1 MKAIVGQQRQL
12 KRKLSK
18 QIVPEFSFVMEQ
30 PEEKKPDPAGLD
42 RCIYLTGP
50 VGEEVSK
57 ETICLLLEYQ
67 RQDPMREVTIILDSY
82 GGEVDSMYAITDVME
97 LVITPIRT
105 ICIGKAMS
113 AAAFIFLS
121 GAKGRRFM
129 TRHSRLMFHQMSTS
143 HWGPVSD
150 ILISTNEIRFL
161 QEQMIEDISK
171 RSKLKTDAVR
181 ALIDRES
188 YIRPEEAIKMGI
200 CDKIIDR
207 LS

>member
-1 MKAIVGQQRQL
+1 MKQITGQQRQL
-12 KRKLSK
+12 KRKCIE
-18 QIVPEFSFVMEQ
+18 QVVPEFSFVMGA

-50 VGEEVSK
+50 VAEEVAK

-82 GGEVDSMYAITDVME
+82 GGEVDSMFAITDIME

-121 GAKGRRFM
+121 GANGRRFM
-129 TRHSRLMFHQMSTS
+129 TKHSRLMFHQMSSS

-161 QEQMIEDISK
+161 QEQMIEDVSK
-171 RSKLKTDAVR
+171 RSKLKKDAVR

-188 YIRPEEAIKMGI
+188 YIRPEDAIKMGI

>member
-1 MKAIVGQQRQL
+1 
-12 KRKLSK
+12 
-18 QIVPEFSFVMEQ
+18 
-30 PEEKKPDPAGLD
+30 
-42 RCIYLTGP
+42 LTGP
-50 VGEEVSK
+50 VGEEVAK
-57 ETICLLLEYQ
+57 ETVCLLLEFQ

-129 TRHSRLMFHQMSTS
+129 TRHSRLMFHQMSSS

-161 QEQMIEDISK
+161 QEQMVDDISN
-171 RSKLKTDAVR
+171 RSKLKPDAVR

-188 YIRPEEAIKMGI
+188 YIRPEDAIKMGI